1 MLNTKMVIRI
11 LGFLLVIEGL
21 FMFLS
26 IPISLIYREGDYPV
40 FILSGM
46 ITIIVG
52 GVMWLISKNAP
63 VNLYR
68 REGYIIVTLG
78 WVLFSLFGTLPFL
91 LSGSIPSFTNAFFE
105 TMSGFTTT
113 GATILDDI
121 ESLSHGVL
129 FWRSITHWIG
139 GMGIIVLSLAIMPF
153 LGIGGMQLF
162 IAEMSGV
169 THDKLHPKISE
180 TAKRLWFIYIIF
192 TFSETILLWI
202 GGMDIF
208 DAICHSFSTMSSGG
222 YSTKQA
228 SIAYWESPF
237 IQYIIIL
244 FMFIAGTN
252 FTLSYFALHLRF
264 NKLLRDEEFRY
275 YVLFILIF
283 TILIGSGLVIF
294 MDKNVEE
301 SFRLALFHVV
311 SVITTTGFA
320 TADYL
325 SWIPVLWLLIFF
337 LLFFGG
343 STFSTAGGVKIMRI
357 VLLIKNSVLELKRLI
372 HPNAVI
378 PVRFNRQSIDS
389 GIVTNVLAFIS
400 SYVIIVA
407 ISTVVMSAI
416 GYDLDTS
423 LGAVAACI
431 GNVGP
436 GIGKVG
442 PVDTFNHIPV
452 FGKWFLSFLMLVGR
466 LEVFTVLIIFSPAFW
481 RK

>member
-325 SWIPVLWLLIFF
+325 SWIPVLWLL
-337 LLFFGG
+337 
-343 STFSTAGGVKIMRI
+343 
-357 VLLIKNSVLELKRLI
+357 
-372 HPNAVI
+372 
-378 PVRFNRQSIDS
+378 
-389 GIVTNVLAFIS
+389 
-400 SYVIIVA
+400 
-407 ISTVVMSAI
+407 
-416 GYDLDTS
+416 
-423 LGAVAACI
+423 
-431 GNVGP
+431 
-436 GIGKVG
+436 
-442 PVDTFNHIPV
+442 
-452 FGKWFLSFLMLVGR
+452 
-466 LEVFTVLIIFSPAFW
+466 
-481 RK
+481 